1 MNMCTFKK
9 IIITNRHICKIPL
22 INQLE
27 KVLPYADM
35 VILREKDMKEAEYE
49 LLAKEVISLCG
60 SYKKECVLHSFT
72 NVAAR
77 LGHTKIHLPLS
88 VLSEYGGALDFDVIG
103 ASVHSL
109 EEALEAVKLKATYLT
124 AGHVFETDCKK
135 GVVPRGIDF
144 LKEICEAVPVPV
156 YGIGGINDENEN
168 LIKMAG
174 AKGACR
180 MSDYMRKVGDGK

>member
-1 MNMCTFKK
+1 MCTFKK
-9 IIITNRHICKIPL
+9 ILITNRHICKIPL

-27 KVLPYADM
+27 KVLPDADM

-49 LLAKEVISLCG
+49 MLAREVISLCG

-72 NVAAR
+72 DVAER
-77 LGHTKIHLPLS
+77 LGHKKIHLPLPVLRKYS
-88 VLSEYGGALDFDVIG
+88 GKLSEFDIIG
-103 ASVHSL
+103 VSVHSL
-109 EEALEAVKLKATYLT
+109 DEAIEAVKLKATYLA

-135 GVVPRGIDF
+135 GVAPRGIDF

-156 YGIGGINDENEN
+156 YGLGGINDSNEE

-180 MSDYMRKVGDGK
+180 MSDYMKQ